1 MGEGDKTLTE
11 AKNLKV
17 GKFCIIDDEAC
28 KVLSID
34 ISKPGKHGSAKCRI
48 VAVGLTDGRKR
59 EIVKPGD
66 QTIGVPIIDKRTA
79 QILAVTGDTV
89 QLMDMQT
96 FETFESKIPE
106 ELRGQLEQGKELTY
120 WEVLGKKLLMG

>member
-1 MGEGDKTLTE
+1 MGEGEKTLTE

-17 GKFCIIDDEAC
+17 GKFCIIDDEPC
-28 KVLSID
+28 KVVSID

-48 VAVGLTDGRKR
+48 MAVGLSDGRKR

-66 QTIGVPIIDKRTA
+66 QMIGVPIIDKRSA
-79 QILAVTGDTV
+79 QVLAIAGENA

-96 FETFESKIPE
+96 YETFEVRVPE
-106 ELRGQLEQGKELTY
+106 ELRGALEQGKEITY
-120 WEVLGKKLLMG
+120 WAVMGKKLLMG